1 MQGLF
6 KMKSVK
12 DWVAILIVSG
22 VILIIAAFIVNRI
35 GFGRAFDAATWEN
48 EISLMDNHFPMQGI
62 NLSDLQTDDII
73 RNIVQITGAK
83 NGEVFAPG
91 EANFHIQVTDSF
103 DWLIDGAIS
112 IMFSR
117 DRYGS
122 VHYYSSQLRIFP
134 DSNEF
139 FLTSPQ
145 RQEPSRN
152 KILLRDYLDAL
163 KHIPQDT
170 IIELSRDNP
179 AMFNIIFREADYWV
193 IYDMPRVYYD
203 RNGLTDKVNDW
214 SVMFE
219 IIPGYSI
226 EGIDGFTGY
235 GSDVIFLFFVSR

>member
-1 MQGLF
+1 MMF
-6 KMKSVK
+6 KIESAKV
-12 DWVAILIVSG
+12 WVLLIVTG
-22 VILIIAAFIVNRI
+22 VILIVAAFIVNLI
-35 GFGRAFDAATWEN
+35 GFGRAFDAAIEGN
-48 EISLMDNHFPMQGI
+48 AISPIDNRFPMQGI
-62 NLSDLQTDDII
+62 NLSELQTDDII

-91 EANFHIQVTDSF
+91 EANFHIQVTDGF

-112 IMFSR
+112 IIFSR
-117 DRYGS
+117 YRFGS

-134 DSNEF
+134 DNNEF

-152 KILLRDYLDAL
+152 KVHLRDYLDAL

-179 AMFNIIFREADYWV
+179 AMFNISIRDVDFWYN
-193 IYDMPRVYYD
+193 YDIPRVYYD
-203 RNGLTDKVNDW
+203 RNGLTGNAVDW
-214 SVMFE
+214 SIMFE
-219 IIPGYSI
+219 IIPGYNI

-235 GSDVIFLFFVSR
+235 GSEVILLFFVNK